1 MPHTPSA
8 ASALPRR
15 ASKTPMNREQITKTF
30 TRRLHTLAPHRRP
43 DDAFRAFV
51 DIAALTIHQRPYH
64 LGLIDRD
71 DAFDRIETAYL
82 RAIQPYSPDE
92 LSGLVKLYGLA
103 TLALAAY
110 PATDW
115 LGRLYMALGSGNSHT
130 GQYFTPPDVARA
142 IAAIT
147 LQGARARIEHQGFV
161 TLADP
166 ACGAGGMLIEA
177 ANELYRLGYDPK
189 QVMMAQAVDHSRDCF
204 NMAYLQLSLL
214 HIPAMVI
221 HGDSLT
227 QEVWERRPTPMLAL
241 MARGRRRP
249 GNAMPSPRTDAA
261 SRPSDSRL
269 PGGQLAFHF

>member
-1 MPHTPSA
+1 MPHPPSA
-8 ASALPRR
+8 SSALPLR
-15 ASKTPMNREQITKTF
+15 ASKTPMSREHITTTF
-30 TRRLHTLAPHRRP
+30 TRRLHTLAPRRRP
-43 DDAFRAFV
+43 DDAFCAFV

-82 RAIQPYSPDE
+82 KAIQPYSPQA
-92 LSGLVKLYGLA
+92 LTGLAHLYGLA

-115 LGRLYMALGSGNSHT
+115 LGRLYMALGMGRQRD

-142 IAAIT
+142 IAAIM
-147 LQGARARIEHQGFV
+147 LHNVRARIEQQGFI

-177 ANELYRLGYDPK
+177 ANALYGLGYDPK

-214 HIPAMVI
+214 NIPAVVI

-227 QEVWERRPTPMLAL
+227 QDTWERRPTPMLAL
-241 MARGRRRP
+241 MTRGRRRP
-249 GNAMPSPRTDAA
+249 GNSMPAPPGDAA
-261 SRPSDSRL
+261 SSWP